1 MRLLIIYIIMWIS
14 VAAAISV
21 AIYTMHSG
29 VYLWFFIIP
38 ALITPTSIEVR

>member
-21 AIYTMHSG
+21 AIYNAFRSVLVVLYNSG
-29 VYLWFFIIP
+29 VDYANIN
-38 ALITPTSIEVR
+38 